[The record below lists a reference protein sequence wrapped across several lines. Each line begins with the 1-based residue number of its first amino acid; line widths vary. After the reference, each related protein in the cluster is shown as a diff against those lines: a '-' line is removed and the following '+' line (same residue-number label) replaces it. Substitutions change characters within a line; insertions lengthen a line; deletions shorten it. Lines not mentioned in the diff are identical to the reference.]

1 MAAVVH
7 MDNTVLTKR
16 LRSAEIAKDHAVD
29 GRTGWLRD
37 GYREMG

>member
-1 MAAVVH
+1 MAAVGL

-16 LRSAEIAKDHAVD
+16 LRSAEIAKDHAID